1 MAKISR
7 KRHSNMKNKTRRHRS
22 LHGRQNIVYMF
33 MSMLNAVKL
42 YHWKTHSYSTHEATD
57 ELYSKLNEHIDE
69 FVEVMLGKIG
79 KRGNILNIPTMKLK
93 QINNNHD
100 LKREI
105 GIYKKFLIDMDH
117 DKSLGLEGNSDLMN
131 IRDEILASMNRF
143 LYLLTLH

>member
-1 MAKISR
+1 
-7 KRHSNMKNKTRRHRS
+7 
-22 LHGRQNIVYMF
+22 
-33 MSMLNAVKL
+33 MLNAVKL

-57 ELYSKLNEHIDE
+57 ELYSKLNEHVDE